1 MNTILSYHDILL
13 KIFKYKIKIIKN
25 PICATIKKKDNL
37 ILNSSISL
45 WGTLAKQV
53 RLRLE
58 FEQLFYSA
66 FHSIALDHLSHPTMS
81 HINQN
86 DWGMLSNENHS
97 INLLL

>member
-45 WGTLAKQV
+45 
-53 RLRLE
+53 
-58 FEQLFYSA
+58 
-66 FHSIALDHLSHPTMS
+66 
-81 HINQN
+81 
-86 DWGMLSNENHS
+86 
-97 INLLL
+97 